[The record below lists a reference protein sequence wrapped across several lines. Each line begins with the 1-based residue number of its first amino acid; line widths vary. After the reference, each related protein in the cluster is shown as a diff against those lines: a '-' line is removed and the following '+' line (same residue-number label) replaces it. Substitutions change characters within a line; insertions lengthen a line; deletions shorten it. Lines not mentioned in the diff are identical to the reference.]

1 MALTDALFSFTISCK
16 KKKIITRRQIGA
28 ALPPSLGSASTG
40 CHEASSVSSEP
51 AVFSGGAASLDI
63 TASAESRE

>member
-1 MALTDALFSFTISCK
+1 MHCSLSLLVVK
-16 KKKIITRRQIGA
+16 KKKIITRRQTGA